1 MYGSCP
7 MNLKYLIIY
16 VKLHLSFKIPI
27 LDEMNLMRNV
37 QNVLGISIITKS

>member
-1 MYGSCP
+1 M
-7 MNLKYLIIY
+7 Y